1 MTDGQR
7 VRPESRP
14 VTRAGGSAGTR
25 PVRPATRKA
34 LTTLHVIT
42 SVTLLG
48 HVLVVIALTLAA
60 LFSDDT
66 GVVRATFRLEQ
77 LTVHTVGIPL
87 ALLALLTGVTLSLVT
102 PWGLFRHKW
111 VVAKLVLLL
120 ATVACGIAA
129 VRPWVAQLVEAT
141 GAGTLTGSQLGTT
154 VWLLLAA
161 GLAQCAALV
170 LATTLS
176 VYKPKGRIGGQ

>member
-1 MTDGQR
+1 MTSEQG
-7 VRPESRP
+7 VRP
-14 VTRAGGSAGTR
+14 VTPTVGSARTR
-25 PVRPATRKA
+25 RVGPSTRKA
-34 LTTLHVIT
+34 LTTLHVIA

-48 HVLVVIALTLAA
+48 HVFVVIALTLTAR
-60 LFSDDT
+60 LSDDT

-87 ALLALLTGVTLSLVT
+87 ALLALLTGITLSLVT

-129 VRPWVAQLVEAT
+129 VRPWVADLVEETA
-141 GAGTLTGSQLGTT
+141 AGTLTGSRLGPT
-154 VWLLLAA
+154 VGLLLAA
-161 GLAQCAALV
+161 SLAQSAALV
-170 LATTLS
+170 LSTALS
-176 VYKPKGRIGGQ
+176 VYKPKGRIAGR